1 MSWLT
6 FNSKHNLSKSPET
19 WFSNHVWRSWMK
31 VIYFFYYC
39 ITGHCFTPHTPLCI
53 NLSVEISVFSP
64 ICNTASIDF
73 SFLSYV
79 IHQKHRG
86 VWEVWRSGWRIKSQI
101 RYVSILTLSILC
113 ISEKIEQRSMTRV
126 ISALE
131 FQKYQISNKIMK
143 KFMQFNLSPWL
154 APWGSVD
161 IQNVTIV
168 RRSFKSI
175 NFWLL

>member
-86 VWEVWRSGWRIKSQI
+86 VWEVWRSGLWIKYQI
-101 RYVSILTLSILC
+101 RWAFYFNPFYSVHFWTNFYT
-113 ISEKIEQRSMTRV
+113 MV
-126 ISALE
+126 VSALE
-131 FQKYQISNKIMK
+131 LQKYQTSNKGIK
-143 KFMQFNLSPWL
+143 
-154 APWGSVD
+154 
-161 IQNVTIV
+161 
-168 RRSFKSI
+168 
-175 NFWLL
+175 